1 MHQNSHRPSRRDII
15 ASATDSLNR
24 SRGVQSSHNPP
35 QNVPSVR
42 SSISTSCL
50 VSPNHSR
57 RQAQGGSFKGTRS
70 THGSRTGSPLTVT
83 MPIENI
89 QSINAAYSMSQTY
102 LGEGLGN
109 AVPSP
114 NSPGYMSS
122 SPAHSRSNSVHSLL
136 RNERDHYSGR
146 TSIDRSVYTDR
157 HTGYMQDRSLDRRDR
172 SLDRQIDM
180 MERYN
185 TYSGRDRSLDRGEYV
200 PHMGAR
206 SLEREHNNLTR
217 SRSIDQEY
225 VDDQPVFFPS
235 TPEAQVHSKD
245 TLILD
250 LQSHIAQLNKECSML
265 RKDAESTKDKLSSS
279 MNSIKTFWSPELKK
293 ERAMRKE
300 ESAKLQAFQDQV
312 QLLQA
317 ESQVSRFTTFF
328 NLFCLQSSSNYLAYK
343 VLQIIC
349 KVLQIIYNFKLFVLQ
364 II

>member
-1 MHQNSHRPSRRDII
+1 MHQNAHRPSRRDII

-24 SRGVQSSHNPP
+24 SRCVQSSHNSP
-35 QNVPSVR
+35 QNIASVR

-57 RQAQGGSFKGTRS
+57 RQAQGGSFKGTSRS
-70 THGSRTGSPLTVT
+70 THASRTGSPLTVT

-146 TSIDRSVYTDR
+146 TSTDRSVYSDR
-157 HTGYMQDRSLDRRDR
+157 HAGYMRDRSLDRRDR

-185 TYSGRDRSLDRGEYV
+185 TYSGRDRSLDREYV

-206 SLEREHNNLTR
+206 SLEREHNNLVR
-217 SRSIDQEY
+217 SRSNDQEY
-225 VDDQPVFFPS
+225 IDDQPVFFPS
-235 TPEAQVHSKD
+235 TPEAQHSKD

-250 LQSHIAQLNKECSML
+250 LQTHIAQLNKECSML

-293 ERAMRKE
+293 ERALRKE
-300 ESAKLQAFQDQV
+300 ESAKQQALQDQV
-312 QLLQA
+312 RLLQA
-317 ESQVSRFTTFF
+317 ESQVSPFT
-328 NLFCLQSSSNYLAYK
+328 
-343 VLQIIC
+343 I
-349 KVLQIIYNFKLFVLQ
+349 
-364 II
+364 